1 MLYVRDEKTGHEHEC
16 PTGARVVIGRPSP
29 DSRVDIACDNKHVSR
44 KHCELFANPDGTI
57 KIVDSS
63 AYGTFV
69 NGKRV
74 TKEGVA
80 RAGDKIVLGHD
91 YTFSINERATQAEAT
106 RLEEEAEATAKM
118 DQPLSDASTRAPV
131 PQKPFA
137 DAATVP
143 PVSAGGEITAF
154 GARYRVVRE
163 LGRGGMGIVYEGFDD
178 LRQKKCAIKRLLGA
192 GKVPPGVIERFRR
205 EAMLGAKLGEHPGIV
220 AIFDLGMIPQT
231 GELYCAMDYVE
242 GVSLTARVRAGGERK
257 DLIDLVIQLAR
268 AVDYAHSKGVIHR
281 DLKPDNVLV
290 TKDGVARLTD
300 FGISKAL
307 DEGQG
312 LTATGTVM
320 GTPSYMAPEQLADS
334 KRVGPST
341 DIYALGGILYFALT
355 KWPPYSG
362 RTLRDVLE
370 QLQLGKL
377 VPPRERDATVP
388 KPLDELCR
396 RTLSVDPG
404 ARPKSAGAFADELA
418 RLNT

>member
-1 MLYVRDEKTGHEHEC
+1 MLFVRDETTGHEHEC

-44 KHCELFANPDGTI
+44 KHCELLASPDGSL
-57 KIVDSS
+57 KIVDQSN
-63 AYGTFV
+63 YGTFV

-80 RAGDKIVLGHD
+80 RAGDKLVLGHD
-91 YTFSINERATQAEAT
+91 YAFTIHERATQSEAT
-106 RLEEEAEATAKM
+106 RVEEGTI
-118 DQPLSDASTRAPV
+118 DQPPPATDAATRAPV
-131 PQKPFA
+131 PQRPFA
-137 DAATVP
+137 EAATVP
-143 PVSAGGEITAF
+143 PVSAGGEVTAF
-154 GARYRVVRE
+154 GARYRLLRE
-163 LGRGGMGIVYEGFDD
+163 LGRGGMGIVYEAFDD
-178 LRQKKCAIKRLLGA
+178 LRQKSCAIKRLLGA
-192 GKVPPGVIERFRR
+192 GKVPPGVVERFKR

-257 DLIDLVIQLAR
+257 DLIDLVVQLAR
-268 AVDYAHSKGVIHR
+268 AVEYAHSRGVIHR

-290 TKDGVARLTD
+290 TKAGVARLTD

-334 KRVGPST
+334 KRVGPPT

-370 QLQLGKL
+370 QLTKGQL

-396 RTLSVDPG
+396 RTLSVDPP
-404 ARPKSAGAFADELA
+404 ARPPSAAAFADELA
-418 RLNT
+418 KLNAPG